1 MRKLAQ
7 DRLDLIEALVA
18 ETDTGGITAA
28 LLEKDEH
35 LTEAL
40 RAVFGL
46 QFEHATLVFCGGTSL
61 SKAHG
66 LIERMSEDADI
77 KVVLAD
83 STVGWSKTKL
93 RSYLGHEVCRRIVET
108 LAATGLVEDEAQRRS
123 LNDNHYVHSQWT
135 YERAYEGVTALRPNL
150 QFELVARRPVL
161 PTTVK
166 NIGSLTDR
174 LAQRTGVACPLPV
187 IDVAETLAEK
197 VLSFLRRFALHRAG
211 RMHQAWDTAL
221 VRHVYDV
228 HCIVSQAPGTVEDGV
243 GAFAVLVQGDIDEFG
258 YQHPAF
264 VADPMA
270 VLHQAL
276 DTIGADGQTRKE
288 YDEVL
293 LPLVYGRAKHP
304 FDEAWTSFE
313 HVARRMLAMDI
324 TRSGTS
330 LPPPDTAP

>member
-1 MRKLAQ
+1 MKALSQDQLA
-7 DRLDLIEALVA
+7 LIEALLA

-35 LTEAL
+35 LTQAL

-46 QFEHATLVFCGGTSL
+46 RFEHATLVFCGGTSL

-83 STVGWSKTKL
+83 STVSWSKTKL
-93 RSYLGHEVCRRIVET
+93 RSYLGNEVRHRILET
-108 LAATGLVEDEAQRRS
+108 LTSTGLAEDEAQRRS
-123 LNDNHYVHSQWT
+123 LNDNRYVHSQWA

-150 QFELVARRPVL
+150 QFELIVRRPVL
-161 PTTVK
+161 PTIVK
-166 NIGSLTDR
+166 SIGALTDR
-174 LAQRTGVACPLPV
+174 LAQRTGTACAIPV
-187 IDVAETLAEK
+187 IAAAETLAEK

-211 RMHQAWDTAL
+211 KMQQAWDTAL

-228 HCIVSQAPGTVEDGV
+228 HCIVSRAPGAVEDGV
-243 GAFAVLVQGDIDEFG
+243 RAFAALMQGDIDEFG

-264 VADPMA
+264 AADPKA
-270 VLHQAL
+270 VLRHAL
-276 DTIGADGQTRKE
+276 DAVGTDAQTRKE

-293 LPLVYGRAKHP
+293 LPLVYGRGKYP
-304 FDEAWTSFE
+304 FDEAWASFE
-313 HVARRMLAMDI
+313 CVARQML
-324 TRSGTS
+324 SEF
-330 LPPPDTAP
+330 

>member
-1 MRKLAQ
+1 MKKLSQA
-7 DRLDLIEALVA
+7 RLDLIEALLA

-46 QFEHATLVFCGGTSL
+46 RFEHATLVFCGGTSL

-93 RSYLGHEVCRRIVET
+93 RSYLGNEVRRRILET
-108 LAATGLVEDEAQRRS
+108 LTSTGLAEDEAQRRS
-123 LNDNHYVHSQWT
+123 LNDNRYVHSQWA

-150 QFELVARRPVL
+150 QFELIVRRPVL
-161 PTTVK
+161 PTIVK
-166 NIGSLTDR
+166 DIGALTDR
-174 LAQRTGVACPLPV
+174 LAQRTGTACAIPV
-187 IDVAETLAEK
+187 IAAAETLAEK

-211 RMHQAWDTAL
+211 RMQQAWDTAL

-228 HCIVSQAPGTVEDGV
+228 HCIVSRAPGAIEDGV
-243 GAFAVLVQGDIDEFG
+243 RAFAALMQGDIDEFG

-264 VADPMA
+264 AADPQA
-270 VLHQAL
+270 VLRHAL
-276 DTIGADGQTRKE
+276 DAVGTDAQTRKE

-293 LPLVYGRAKHP
+293 LPLVYGRGKYP
-304 FDEAWTSFE
+304 FDEAWASFE
-313 HVARRMLAMDI
+313 CVARQML
-324 TRSGTS
+324 SGY
-330 LPPPDTAP
+330 

>member
-1 MRKLAQ
+1 MRRLSQ

-40 RAVFGL
+40 RAVFSL

-61 SKAHG
+61 SKAHA

-83 STVGWSKTKL
+83 STAGWSKNKL
-93 RSYLGHEVCRRIVET
+93 RSYLGNEVRRRILEA
-108 LAATGLVEDEAQRRS
+108 LALTGLVEDEAQRRS
-123 LNDNHYVHSQWT
+123 LNDNRYVHSQWV

-150 QFELVARRPVL
+150 QIELVVRRPVL
-161 PTTVK
+161 PTISK

-174 LAQRTGVACPLPV
+174 LAQRPGDACVIPV
-187 IDVAETLAEK
+187 IAVAETLAEK

-211 RMHQAWDTAL
+211 KMQQAWDTAL

-228 HCIVSQAPGTVEDGV
+228 HCIVSRTSGAVDEGV
-243 GAFAVLVQGDIDEFG
+243 GAFRDLVRGDIDEFG

-264 VADPMA
+264 AANPKA
-270 VLHQAL
+270 VLDHAL
-276 DTIGADGQTRKE
+276 EAVGADAQTRKE

-293 LPLVYGRAKHP
+293 LPLVYGRDKHP
-304 FDEAWTSFE
+304 FDAAWASFE
-313 HVARRMLAMDI
+313 RVAWRML
-324 TRSGTS
+324 SG
-330 LPPPDTAP
+330 P